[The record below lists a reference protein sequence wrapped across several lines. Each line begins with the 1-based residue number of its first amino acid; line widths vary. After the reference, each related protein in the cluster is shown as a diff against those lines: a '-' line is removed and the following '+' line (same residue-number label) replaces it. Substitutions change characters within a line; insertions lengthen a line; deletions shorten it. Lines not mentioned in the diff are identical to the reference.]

1 VGSTPAVPSE
11 CESWPGGG
19 SRFGF
24 ATGLATP
31 FWPFPG
37 RILYRPTPY
46 ACVLRNLGS
55 SCAGSCLV
63 FLPFG
68 PTGGRRAFIRLAG
81 ASAPGWHLLSADAGG
96 GSLDRLPSRR
106 WGESITRSHPTI
118 GCVTVAGRR
127 FDLSPFAPP
136 RPLVYNPGMSEERK
150 KAGVWPWAVALLV
163 AVLVG
168 YPLSRGPAFW
178 VAGKLDDPIW
188 LMRSLEIVY
197 TPFDWAFRKAP
208 KELDDLEWRYF
219 YLWNP
224 TTEDIPPET

>member
-1 VGSTPAVPSE
+1 
-11 CESWPGGG
+11 
-19 SRFGF
+19 
-24 ATGLATP
+24 
-31 FWPFPG
+31 
-37 RILYRPTPY
+37 
-46 ACVLRNLGS
+46 
-55 SCAGSCLV
+55 
-63 FLPFG
+63 
-68 PTGGRRAFIRLAG
+68 
-81 ASAPGWHLLSADAGG
+81 
-96 GSLDRLPSRR
+96 
-106 WGESITRSHPTI
+106 
-118 GCVTVAGRR
+118 
-127 FDLSPFAPP
+127 
-136 RPLVYNPGMSEERK
+136 MSEERK